1 VRFLVINIL
10 KKIWTFYEKDM
21 SESNYD
27 RRHEAMAPPKRPYKN
42 NRGKKFKKTK
52 DNYFRGRNFN
62 TPYHYFNAKYKF
74 ESRWACFRWRRPP
87 LRNTPENEAS
97 RPASPFSGTEE
108 YTLKKI
114 QETSDMIKKRLMMPP
129 DAEESVATAE
139 PAPVGN
145 EPAVTVSEVGDDG
158 SGKSDCDRST
168 MRSGKKVAQYN
179 VEEIHEKII
188 KHITNLSHGKK
199 VNLICGTSSGYD
211 VAIQQ
216 IQKQKRL
223 ELSKV
228 LRDMCSNHAAEDGED
243 IDDIIPDIGIK
254 IKDLPLE
261 VIQQLSSTLDLNFD
275 DTFFSQSSDTTVNV
289 KSEVS
294 DLIFDRPA
302 PEEVTIKNE
311 IVCDETD
318 YAMDDLDF
326 GFPQNGDCHEESGLQ
341 SENEA
346 GGANRNLFDSVG
358 ACDLSYDRP
367 TKDEITIKDEIV
379 CDEADYA
386 MDNLDF
392 NLSKKIKCEN
402 LDESKPVVNTNCSE
416 SVANQSA
423 PSEAISVSSQTSC
436 VDTRCSST
444 QTDVAL
450 SNYIQLQDFD
460 KVNSLEGAVDAMLKI
475 DNEVMRLTELRRSI
489 FIKLQTKKKKQ
500 NTDKSR
506 SPKKSA
512 TSPKKSAASLKKS
525 ATSSKNR
532 NANVESMIAEQDKT
546 TEKSKS
552 GETATR
558 SEPSFRY
565 ERALEFGPISEKI
578 LVIKTIDNTML
589 AASESGN
596 IFFINARDGAITAT
610 LHVSD
615 CPITALSTWTTP
627 KTKKL
632 HLLVGSFET
641 QMREYLYDNLT
652 LLRMINL
659 GEFVQCLEPAW
670 SCVFIGTKNGS
681 LMRYSLRVWKRRLAS
696 PLP

>member
-1 VRFLVINIL
+1 
-10 KKIWTFYEKDM
+10 
-21 SESNYD
+21 
-27 RRHEAMAPPKRPYKN
+27 
-42 NRGKKFKKTK
+42 
-52 DNYFRGRNFN
+52 
-62 TPYHYFNAKYKF
+62 
-74 ESRWACFRWRRPP
+74 

-145 EPAVTVSEVGDDG
+145 EPAATVSETGDDG
-158 SGKSDCDRST
+158 SGKSDCERST

-223 ELSKV
+223 ELSKA

-450 SNYIQLQDFD
+450 SNYIQLQDFE

-512 TSPKKSAASLKKS
+512 TSPKKSAASPKKS

-552 GETATR
+552 GETAAR

-578 LVIKTIDNTML
+578 LVIKVRQ
-589 AASESGN
+589 SGSS
-596 IFFINARDGAITAT
+596 DGN
-610 LHVSD
+610 
-615 CPITALSTWTTP
+615 CQ
-627 KTKKL
+627 KFQTKSL
-632 HLLVGSFET
+632 EFGISGIAVGVD
-641 QMREYLYDNLT
+641 YL
-652 LLRMINL
+652 
-659 GEFVQCLEPAW
+659 
-670 SCVFIGTKNGS
+670 K
-681 LMRYSLRVWKRRLAS
+681 
-696 PLP
+696 